1 MAERAV
7 LQDGDGVA
15 LGTTANPLIVNSNQ
29 RIARKAITY
38 VAATTGAIA
47 TVDLFTVTGS
57 VIARTFAICTT
68 ALESGGASTIEVGVT
83 GATAIIIALT
93 TSTSIIA
100 NEIWLDNSPTVI
112 VDALPAYQIIPNGL
126 DIKQKITDAT
136 ITAGLLTYYCI
147 WEPLSSGA
155 NVAA

>member
-1 MAERAV
+1 MPQRVQLVDSNYRAV
-7 LQDGDGVA
+7 GVSVESK
-15 LGTTANPLIVNSNQ
+15 T
-29 RIARKAITY
+29 ITY
-38 VAATTGAIA
+38 AAATTGAIA

-68 ALESGGASTIEVGVT
+68 ALESGGVATIEVGVT
-83 GATAIIIALT
+83 GETPIIIALT
-93 TSTSIIA
+93 TATAIIA
-100 NEIWLDNSPTVI
+100 NEIWLDASPTVI

-136 ITAGLLTYYCI
+136 ITAGVLTYYCI

-155 NVAA
+155 TVVAA